1 MFDLEDTTCPHCR
14 KEIPPAF
21 LNHAEKDRKIKCP
34 LCEQLITISQKGEII
49 PRSGS
54 FGEGTIISA

>member
-1 MFDLEDTTCPHCR
+1 MPTETICPHC
-14 KEIPPAF
+14 EGNIPEKF
-21 LNHAEKDRKIKCP
+21 LQDAEKDRKIKCP
-34 LCEQLITISQKGEII
+34 LCKQTITINQEGEIV